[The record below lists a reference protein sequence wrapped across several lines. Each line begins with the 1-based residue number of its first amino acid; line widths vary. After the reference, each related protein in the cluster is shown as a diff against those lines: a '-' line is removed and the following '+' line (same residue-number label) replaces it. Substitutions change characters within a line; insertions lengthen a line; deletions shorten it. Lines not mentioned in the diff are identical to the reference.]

1 MKQTKRTYVMAP
13 NGAVI
18 ELKSYQES
26 YAQPYQKQE
35 SKRA

>member
-1 MKQTKRTYVMAP
+1 MKETKRIFVMAP

-18 ELKSYQES
+18 EMKPYQES

-35 SKRA
+35 RCA